1 VRRATHFGPS
11 IAHVGGMATVIRT
24 YTEHQIGAD
33 EVRCAPTWIP
43 GSRVRS
49 AAHMLRAVA
58 RVVRFRSD
66 DVAHVH
72 VSEGGSFVR
81 EGAVIAAASLGR
93 GTVVVAVHG
102 ARFAESAR
110 GRRRLVAWVLRR
122 ADAIV
127 VLGETDG
134 ALVAT
139 LAPGVPVELVLNP
152 TPIDT
157 HALPAAE
164 TAEIVLFGGE
174 VGRRKGAD
182 VLERAWPLV
191 AARRPKARCV
201 VVGPRTGEH
210 AIQGE
215 RMELRGAVGRQE
227 MRRLLHASRV
237 VALPSRQEALPM
249 MLTEAMAAGRPF
261 VATPVGAIPSI
272 SAGGTLVPVGDAQAL
287 ADALVELL
295 ADPAA
300 AERVGRRGQ
309 RFCAEAQNVRVIDER
324 IRAVYARAC
333 GHR

>member
-1 VRRATHFGPS
+1 
-11 IAHVGGMATVIRT
+11 
-24 YTEHQIGAD
+24 
-33 EVRCAPTWIP
+33 
-43 GSRVRS
+43 
-49 AAHMLRAVA
+49 MLRAIVGVLGFA
-58 RVVRFRSD
+58 PD

-110 GRRRLVAWVLRR
+110 GRRRLVAWLLRR

-127 VLGETDG
+127 VLGEADG
-134 ALVAT
+134 AFVAA

-152 TPIDT
+152 TPID
-157 HALPAAE
+157 ADAPPAAQ
-164 TAEIVLFGGE
+164 TAELVLFGGE
-174 VGRRKGAD
+174 VGPRKGAD

-191 AARRPKARCV
+191 VARRPQARCV

-210 AIQGE
+210 VPQGE
-215 RMELRGAVGRQE
+215 RMEVRGAVGRE
-227 MRRLLHASRV
+227 AMRRLLHACRV

-272 SAGGTLVPVGDAQAL
+272 RAGGTLVPVGDAQAL
-287 ADALVELL
+287 ADALVALL

-300 AERVGRRGQ
+300 ADALGRRGQ
-309 RFCAEAQNVRVIDER
+309 QFCAETQNVRVIDER
-324 IRAVYARAC
+324 IRAVYARAR